1 MRLEGNNQ
9 AHGTKQYVGFVLAE
23 IVFSFFFNKLLPY
36 LEMTSRTDNFDFC
49 ELVNATE
56 VWQVVY
62 TRSFKKPVKHN
73 PDGMSHKRRPGL
85 MSRVK
90 AVGRPPRIPHAEHLV
105 IGA

>member
-1 MRLEGNNQ
+1 MGLSSTSAWLRL
-9 AHGTKQYVGFVLAE
+9 FF
-23 IVFSFFFNKLLPY
+23 FSFFNKLQRLVPY

-73 PDGMSHKRRPGL
+73 PDGMSNK
-85 MSRVK
+85 
-90 AVGRPPRIPHAEHLV
+90 
-105 IGA
+105 